1 MLLYQDLRAP
11 NPRRVRIFLAE
22 KGLEVE
28 TCDIE
33 IMAKDHFTKKITDL
47 NPFARVPFL
56 VLDNGTVISE
66 TIAICRYFEE
76 LHPNPP
82 LFGTGAEQVALI
94 EMWQRRV
101 ELELF
106 FTVAQ
111 AFRHTNP
118 HMAELEVPQVS
129 DWGNANAARLD
140 DVLSK
145 FDTSLANSKFIAGD
159 SFSIADITLLVSID
173 FMRVLRRRLNSQ
185 NHPNLARWHEM
196 VSQRPGC
203 VK

>member
-1 MLLYQDLRAP
+1 MLLYHDKRAP

-28 TCDIE
+28 TRDVD
-33 IMAKDHFTKKITDL
+33 IMAKDHFSQPLARL
-47 NPFARVPFL
+47 NPFTRVPFL
-56 VLDNGTVISE
+56 QLDSGQVISE

-82 LFGTGAEQVALI
+82 LFGTDAEQKAII

-101 ELELF
+101 ELDLF
-106 FTVAQ
+106 YPIAQ

-118 HMAELEVPQVS
+118 HMAELEVPQVKQ
-129 DWGNANAARLD
+129 WGEANAEKLD
-140 DVLSK
+140 VILSK
-145 FDTSLANSKFIAGD
+145 FDTVLAEQEYIAGGE
-159 SFSIADITLLVSID
+159 FSVADITLLVAID
-173 FMRVLRRRLNSQ
+173 FMRVLRRRLQ
-185 NHPNLARWHEM
+185 DIHPNLQRWYSV
-196 VSQRPGC
+196 VSARPGC